1 MRWISIALSVLLL
14 AVAAIANPNGD
25 SRLNYNPM
33 RLQLAQA
40 MTQTPE
46 QPAPADSTIPAPEL
60 AGKLVP
66 GKALLLSVI
75 LPGTGQI
82 YAKSPLW
89 GAFFMAVEVGA
100 WAGVAVYH
108 QKGMN
113 KDDEFHTYAEQH
125 WAYNRSGILQ
135 DPSMLPE
142 FNDYFHYEYWAASIF
157 GKDGQ
162 TGGDPGYTGTPDE
175 WQSLSWTEKLLYLPS
190 DGFTH
195 ELDPITKDQQYYE
208 MIGKYNQF
216 GAGWPLAG
224 DYDQNYRFGTPHTTW
239 QWEKGNS
246 FRDTYLNMRKESN
259 DALNSSKDFT
269 MVVMANHLLSAL
281 HAGFAVSVYNRKLAK
296 EHAVEGAFRLESRRY
311 ANEQVTMGTFRL
323 NF

>member
-14 AVAAIANPNGD
+14 AVAAIANPNGE

-46 QPAPADSTIPAPEL
+46 QPAPADSTTAAPEI

-66 GKALLLSVI
+66 GKALLLSMI

-89 GAFFMAVEVGA
+89 GALFMAVEVGA

-125 WAYNRSGILQ
+125 WAYNRDAIQPNTLA
-135 DPSMLPE
+135 E
-142 FNDYFHYEYWAASIF
+142 FNDYSHYEYWAATIF

-162 TGGDPGYTGTPDE
+162 TGGDPGYTGLIDE

-195 ELDPITKDQQYYE
+195 ELDPNKNDQQYYE

-216 GAGWPLAG
+216 GAGWPTLG
-224 DYDQNYRFGTPHTTW
+224 DSDLNYRAATRTTW
-239 QWEKGNS
+239 QWETKNS
-246 FRDTYLNMRKESN
+246 FRETYLNMRKESN

-281 HAGFAVSVYNRKLAK
+281 HAGFAVSVHNRKLAK

-311 ANEQVTMGTFRL
+311 DNEQVTMGVFRL